1 MQQRFETFTVLIAKI
16 SRSIRRIKAE
26 EMSEFHLKGPHVSCL
41 YYLTQ
46 LGPLT
51 AGQLCDR
58 CEEDK
63 AAVSRSL
70 EYLEQNGY
78 VTRPDKR
85 YRSPLTLTEKGQETG
100 RAIAG
105 KIDRLVEAAGDSA
118 VVLTISHKLSGTY
131 QSACIAA
138 EGRER
143 IFVVDTMSASIG
155 SGILARYAID
165 NAHLHAGELA
175 ALLER
180 RRQDV
185 CIIGLV
191 DTLEYLKKG
200 GRISKTA
207 AFAGGLLNIHP
218 VLTLT
223 DGEVTIIGKA
233 RGSRQGNNLLVQK
246 IHESGGID
254 FSMPLL
260 LGYSG
265 LSDAL
270 LQKYVADSAPLWE
283 NGTEALESVC
293 IGSVIGTHAGPG
305 AVVAAFFRR
314 GGK

>member
-1 MQQRFETFTVLIAKI
+1 MNVELIVDSTVDVPEHIR
-16 SRSIRRIKAE
+16 SR
-26 EMSEFHLKGPHVSCL
+26 
-41 YYLTQ
+41 LTVV
-46 LGPLT
+46 PLT
-51 AGQLCDR
+51 IHFGQ
-58 CEEDK
+58 E
-63 AAVSRSL
+63 
-70 EYLEQNGY
+70 EYLDG
-78 VTRPDKR
+78 VTMDKHR
-85 YRSPLTLTEKGQETG
+85 FYE
-100 RAIAG
+100 
-105 KIDRLVEAAGDSA
+105 RLVESDVLPTTSQASPAAFDREFRRVRRSGGSA
-118 VVLTISHKLSGTY
+118 VVLTISAGLSGTY

-138 EGRER
+138 EGREN

-155 SGILARYAID
+155 SGILARYAML
-165 NAHLHAGELA
+165 NAHLPVGELA

>member
-1 MQQRFETFTVLIAKI
+1 MIRILTDSASDILPAEAEQLGVTVIPLNVTLEDGTVL
-16 SRSIRRIKAE
+16 RDGVD
-26 EMSEFHLKGPHVSCL
+26 MTPTV
-41 YYLTQ
+41 YYGVMARCHKLPTTSQPSPDAFAQ
-46 LGPLT
+46 LFD
-51 AGQLCDR
+51 Q
-58 CEEDK
+58 
-63 AAVSRSL
+63 
-70 EYLEQNGY
+70 
-78 VTRPDKR
+78 
-85 YRSPLTLTEKGQETG
+85 
-100 RAIAG
+100 
-105 KIDRLVEAAGDSA
+105 VEAAGDSA

-155 SGILARYAID
+155 SGILAPYAID

-305 AVVAAFFRR
+305 AFGLAFLDEGFTF
-314 GGK
+314 

>member
-1 MQQRFETFTVLIAKI
+1 MTRIIIDSTIDLPEQYRRQVHIVPLTIHFGTEELLDGVDIDRQRFYERLVESDVLPTTSQPSPDAF
-16 SRSIRRIKAE
+16 A
-26 EMSEFHLKGPHVSCL
+26 
-41 YYLTQ
+41 Q
-46 LGPLT
+46 LFD
-51 AGQLCDR
+51 Q
-58 CEEDK
+58 
-63 AAVSRSL
+63 
-70 EYLEQNGY
+70 
-78 VTRPDKR
+78 
-85 YRSPLTLTEKGQETG
+85 
-100 RAIAG
+100 
-105 KIDRLVEAAGDSA
+105 VEAAGDSA

-175 ALLER
+175 ALLDR

-233 RGSRQGNNLLVQK
+233 VAPGRATICWCRRSTRAAASTSPCPCCWAIPGSATPCCK
-246 IHESGGID
+246 
-254 FSMPLL
+254 SMWPT
-260 LGYSG
+260 
-265 LSDAL
+265 
-270 LQKYVADSAPLWE
+270 APLCGKTARRRWSPC
-283 NGTEALESVC
+283 ASAA
-293 IGSVIGTHAGPG
+293 SSGTHAGPG

>member
-1 MQQRFETFTVLIAKI
+1 MDIDRQRFYERLVESDVLPTTSQPSPDAF
-16 SRSIRRIKAE
+16 A
-26 EMSEFHLKGPHVSCL
+26 
-41 YYLTQ
+41 Q
-46 LGPLT
+46 LFD
-51 AGQLCDR
+51 Q
-58 CEEDK
+58 
-63 AAVSRSL
+63 
-70 EYLEQNGY
+70 
-78 VTRPDKR
+78 
-85 YRSPLTLTEKGQETG
+85 
-100 RAIAG
+100 
-105 KIDRLVEAAGDSA
+105 VEAAGDSA

-143 IFVVDTMSASIG
+143 IFVVDTMSASSG
-155 SGILARYAID
+155 SGILARYAML